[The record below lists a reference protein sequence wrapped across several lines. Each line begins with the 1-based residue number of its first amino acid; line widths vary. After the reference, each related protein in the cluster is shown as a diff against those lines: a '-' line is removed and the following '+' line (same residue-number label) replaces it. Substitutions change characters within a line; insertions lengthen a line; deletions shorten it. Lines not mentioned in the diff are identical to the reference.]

1 MTPRGLACCSFASTS
16 SVLIAITR
24 VLRGSLIDEKMFAI
38 DVHEWGL
45 ENLLE
50 KQRQQRHPK
59 IETTAP
65 VSPAD
70 ASTKA

>member
-1 MTPRGLACCSFASTS
+1 
-16 SVLIAITR
+16 
-24 VLRGSLIDEKMFAI
+24 MFAI

-50 KQRQQRHPK
+50 KQRRQRHPK

-65 VSPAD
+65 VRPAD